1 MMSRLANN
9 QSVVWAIV
17 LIAVLIALPAVV
29 PRYWVYFAGILG
41 INIIAVHG
49 LNIMTGYTGLLS
61 LGHAAFVGV
70 GAYTVALSQSK
81 LGLPFY
87 LAIPFAGIVAAIMGV
102 AFGLPS
108 LRIRG
113 LYLVIATLAA
123 QFLLNFVFVHW
134 QSVTNGDAGL
144 TVQPATIFG
153 YPLNNETRAYYLIL
167 FCDVA
172 LTLFA
177 INVIRSRVGRAFI
190 AVRERDRTAEVLGVR
205 IVWYKF
211 VAFALGSFYAG
222 VAGALLAYF
231 NQFVNPEQFGLVLSV
246 FFLSAVI
253 VGGMGSTLGAVLGAV
268 FMTLLPEFLR
278 GGGLAIGGALGFDI
292 ASILVPLRET
302 VFGFLIIG
310 FLILEPRGLAQ
321 LWKRAQQK
329 FLTPRIAADSSAVGR
344 TRVGTEQPKRSQGSH
359 NGETS

>member
-1 MMSRLANN
+1 MVRPATDRVAPRFSPALMW
-9 QSVVWAIV
+9 SVL
-17 LIAVLIALPAVV
+17 LIAALIVLPAVM
-29 PRYWVYFAGILG
+29 PRYWIYFAGILG

-70 GAYTVALSQSK
+70 GAYTVALAQSR

-87 LAIPFAGIVAAIMGV
+87 LAIPLAGLAAAVMGV
-102 AFGLPS
+102 GFGLPS

-123 QFLLNFVFVHW
+123 QFILSFVFVHW

-144 TVQPATIFG
+144 TVQPASIFG

-167 FCDVA
+167 VCDVA
-172 LTLFA
+172 FTAFA
-177 INVIRSRVGRAFI
+177 VNVIRSRVGRAFI

-222 VAGALLAYF
+222 VAGGLLAYF
-231 NQFVNPEQFGLVLSV
+231 NQFVNPEQFGLLLSV

-253 VGGMGSTLGAVLGAV
+253 VGGMGSILGAVLGAT
-268 FMTLLPEFLR
+268 FMTLLPELLR
-278 GGGLAIGGALGFDI
+278 GSALGIGGTFGFDI
-292 ASILVPLRET
+292 SSILVPLRET
-302 VFGFLIIG
+302 VFGLLIVG
-310 FLILEPRGLAQ
+310 FLILEPRGLSQ
-321 LWKRAQQK
+321 LWQRLRK
-329 FLTPRIAADSSAVGR
+329 FLTPRTAITAN
-344 TRVGTEQPKRSQGSH
+344 PGSRPRDQ
-359 NGETS
+359 S